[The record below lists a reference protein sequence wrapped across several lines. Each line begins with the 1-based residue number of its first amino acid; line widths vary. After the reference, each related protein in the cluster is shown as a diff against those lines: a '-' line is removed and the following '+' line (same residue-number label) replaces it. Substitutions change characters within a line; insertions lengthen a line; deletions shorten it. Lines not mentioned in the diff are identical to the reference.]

1 MKKITLLLAMAS
13 IFAANSQEL
22 QLQQFASGF
31 SSPVEIAHAGDDR
44 LFVVQQTG
52 QIRIVN
58 ADGTVNPTNFLNLS
72 SVIASGGERG
82 LLGLAFHP
90 DYAENGEFFV
100 NYTRAGDGATVIAR
114 YLVSATDPNVADPSS
129 ASIIMTVDQPATN
142 HNGGTIKFG
151 PDGFLYIGMGDGGG
165 GGDSQN
171 RAQNIETNLGKM
183 LRINIDSDAAYSNPD
198 TNPFIGVAGND
209 EIWAIGM
216 RNPWK
221 FSFNRLNGDMWIA
234 DVGQDAVEEINHIQ
248 NPLSAGLNFGWR
260 CYEGTVPYNTT
271 GCPEIGTL
279 TMPVFTYTHQSA
291 PGSCVSITGGYEY
304 TGISYPNLVGK
315 YIFADYC
322 YPRIGVLDS
331 EYNVSYTPQLANLGF
346 VTSFGEDYVGELYVI
361 GNQGNLHKII
371 DTSLNTNDVTANTFS
386 VYPNP
391 AKSEINITNNSQH
404 QLTNVTIYDVSGK
417 KLLTKKLDNLTTNNV
432 SVSMLS
438 SGIYILSV
446 ENSHG
451 AKHTTRLVI
460 E

>member
-151 PDGFLYIGMGDGGG
+151 PDGFLYIGM
-165 GGDSQN
+165 
-171 RAQNIETNLGKM
+171 
-183 LRINIDSDAAYSNPD
+183 
-198 TNPFIGVAGND
+198 
-209 EIWAIGM
+209 
-216 RNPWK
+216 
-221 FSFNRLNGDMWIA
+221 
-234 DVGQDAVEEINHIQ
+234 
-248 NPLSAGLNFGWR
+248 
-260 CYEGTVPYNTT
+260 
-271 GCPEIGTL
+271 
-279 TMPVFTYTHQSA
+279 
-291 PGSCVSITGGYEY
+291 
-304 TGISYPNLVGK
+304 
-315 YIFADYC
+315 
-322 YPRIGVLDS
+322 
-331 EYNVSYTPQLANLGF
+331 
-346 VTSFGEDYVGELYVI
+346 
-361 GNQGNLHKII
+361 
-371 DTSLNTNDVTANTFS
+371 
-386 VYPNP
+386 
-391 AKSEINITNNSQH
+391 
-404 QLTNVTIYDVSGK
+404 
-417 KLLTKKLDNLTTNNV
+417 
-432 SVSMLS
+432 
-438 SGIYILSV
+438 
-446 ENSHG
+446 
-451 AKHTTRLVI
+451 
-460 E
+460 